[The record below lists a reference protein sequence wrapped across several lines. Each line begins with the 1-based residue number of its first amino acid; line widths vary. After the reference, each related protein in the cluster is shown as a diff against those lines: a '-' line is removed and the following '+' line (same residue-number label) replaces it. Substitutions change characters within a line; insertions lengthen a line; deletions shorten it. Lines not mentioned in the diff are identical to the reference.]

1 MCQCK
6 YELVAEKIAREKAEK
21 TARDAEKK
29 VSGLEAQ
36 VVVLERRLKSDAGEM
51 RSRGQ
56 TSATLLAKRDEQ
68 LEVLKVQKTTLAEN
82 CERSQAKVAEL
93 TRANKKIRKEL
104 GEKVNLCEELRER
117 VTEVLLESEIQ
128 QNEAETVKNDL
139 QAKIDE
145 LRQPRAMEVMAVA
158 TQTEA
163 APETDQE
170 HRFETYAN
178 AVESATQTEAGPET
192 ALTDAG
198 PETAFTD
205 VERRRLEAEA
215 QSLKKELVFVDKEN
229 RELHLRELDYIRALT
244 AEKKKNGEEN
254 FIERKHCDKV
264 YDRGYDDGQAKRPRN
279 IDWAGKKCNGMVHA
293 SKKKCPIRHTPRGR
307 GK

>member
-1 MCQCK
+1 MV
-6 YELVAEKIAREKAEK
+6 E
-21 TARDAEKK
+21 
-29 VSGLEAQ
+29 
-36 VVVLERRLKSDAGEM
+36 LERRLKSDAGEM

-56 TSATLLAKRDEQ
+56 TSATLLAKQDEQ
-68 LEVLKVQKTTLAEN
+68 LEVLTVQKTTLAEN
-82 CERSQAKVAEL
+82 WERSQAKVAEL

-163 APETDQE
+163 APETEQE
-170 HRFETYAN
+170 HRFETYDN
-178 AVESATQTEAGPET
+178 VVESATQTEAGPET

-205 VERRRLEAEA
+205 VERRRLEAEV
-215 QSLKKELVFVDKEN
+215 QSLKEDLVFVKEEN
-229 RELHLRELDYIRALT
+229 TEFGLKELNLIRAFT
-244 AEKKKNGEEN
+244 AEKKRNEEQHL
-254 FIERKHCDKV
+254 IERKIFDGG
-264 YDRGYDDGQAKRPRN
+264 YAMGYDDAQAKRP
-279 IDWAGKKCNGMVHA
+279 NGLVQA
-293 SKKKCPIRHTPRGR
+293 SKKKCPIRHAARGR

>member
-1 MCQCK
+1 M
-6 YELVAEKIAREKAEK
+6 AEKIAREKAEK

-93 TRANKKIRKEL
+93 TRANKKTRKEL

-163 APETDQE
+163 APETEQE
-170 HRFETYAN
+170 HRFETYDN
-178 AVESATQTEAGPET
+178 VVESATQTEAGPET

-215 QSLKKELVFVDKEN
+215 QKLENEN
-229 RELHLRELDYIRALT
+229 RELHLRELDYRRALT
-244 AEKKKNGEEN
+244 AEKKRNEEQHL
-254 FIERKHCDKV
+254 IERKIFDGG
-264 YDRGYDDGQAKRPRN
+264 YAMGYDDGQAKRP
-279 IDWAGKKCNGMVHA
+279 NGLVQA
-293 SKKKCPIRHTPRGR
+293 SKKKCPIRHAARGR